1 MIEIIKRREGEKSE
15 KQQINGERVQVSYN
29 SWGHL
34 VIRVIQPVIK
44 DMADDIVIDF
54 REEDT
59 LVVLDK
65 RTSLEVIRFIE
76 RINPLC
82 SKELRVECRPPF

>member
-15 KQQINGERVQVSYN
+15 KFQINGEKVQVSYN

-34 VIRVIQPVIK
+34 VIRVIQPLIEDAGPGCAINEK
-44 DMADDIVIDF
+44 DN
-54 REEDT
+54 DT

-65 RTSLEVIRFIE
+65 QTSEEVIKF
-76 RINPLC
+76 C
-82 SKELRVECRPPF
+82 KECLNLRCKLPF

>member
-15 KQQINGERVQVSYN
+15 KQQINGEKVQVSYN

-34 VIRVIQPVIK
+34 VIRVIQPHPKTVL
-44 DMADDIVIDF
+44 DDGGH
-54 REEDT
+54 DT
-59 LVVLDK
+59 LIVLDK

-76 RINPLC
+76 SINPLC
-82 SKELRVECRPPF
+82 SKELKLECRPPF